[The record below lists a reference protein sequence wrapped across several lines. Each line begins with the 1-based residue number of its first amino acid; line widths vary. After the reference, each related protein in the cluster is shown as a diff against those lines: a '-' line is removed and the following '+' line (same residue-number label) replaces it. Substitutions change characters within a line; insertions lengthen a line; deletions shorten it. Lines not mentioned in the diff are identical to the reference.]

1 MDRCIYCHKE
11 ILIAHTLPTGD
22 KEEQLLC
29 CSGECVQKTKDFL
42 NFFKRMKRWFY
53 MGIFLS
59 LGLVLAGTVVAVL
72 KYSQSLMTLC
82 ITGGLVIQGISV
94 FFFPFATS
102 ESYFL
107 WGIMKT
113 TKLVKFLGVV
123 LIFMGFSLIY
133 YLN

>member
-42 NFFKRMKRWFY
+42 NNFKRMKRWFY

-59 LGLVLAGTVVAVL
+59 LGLVLAGTVVAAL
-72 KYSQSLMTLC
+72 GYSQSLMTLC
-82 ITGGLVIQGISV
+82 MTGGLVIQGISV
-94 FFFPFATS
+94 FFFPFATP
-102 ESYFL
+102 ESYLL

-113 TKLVKFLGVV
+113 TKLVKFLGIVFI
-123 LIFMGFSLIY
+123 LMGLSLIY